1 MASKNRIV
9 FEGLIRQLIAA
20 TVLMMCGLSLLTAMA
35 QEETRQGYV
44 LGPGDKIQIQVH
56 GEEDLSIQLRLGGDG
71 YISYPFLGEI
81 EADGL
86 TVAELQRKISEGL
99 KGDYLVDPDVRVF
112 VLEYRPVY
120 VNGEVKNPGGYP
132 YVPGLNVQ
140 KAVSLAGGFTELA
153 SKNKIYIVREGHS
166 SSRRQQA
173 DLDTQVGPGDTVIVE
188 EGFF

>member
-1 MASKNRIV
+1 MIRRNRIPEGGGRRSLFLLVAWLLSLSV
-9 FEGLIRQLIAA
+9 FAA
-20 TVLMMCGLSLLTAMA
+20 TA
-35 QEETRQGYV
+35 QEQAHRNYV

-56 GEEDLSIQLRLGGDG
+56 GEEDLTVQLRLEGNG
-71 YISYPFLGEI
+71 YISYPFLGDI
-81 EADGL
+81 EAAGL
-86 TVAELQRKISEGL
+86 TVDQLQKRIAEGL

-120 VNGEVKNPGGYP
+120 VSGEVEKPGGYP

-140 KAVSLAGGFTELA
+140 KAVTLAGGFTDLA
-153 SKNKIYIVREGHS
+153 SKSKIYIVHEGDP
-166 SSRRQQA
+166 SSRRRQA